1 MSQAPSEIA
10 ALIVPLSEYQ
20 MLLPNVSVAEV
31 IPWQEFSQRESS
43 PGDADAVLGSLSW
56 RGVEVPL
63 LSIEILQGADAPK
76 LGSASA
82 IAVLN
87 SYTGDDKMPFFAI
100 VTQGLPR
107 LSRFGEE
114 QLLEVKKDLQVG
126 ETAWVELNGETLLI
140 PDLQSFEQSAR
151 QVQLS

>member
-10 ALIVPLSEYQ
+10 ALIVPLSEYRL
-20 MLLPNVSVAEV
+20 LLPNVSVAEV
-31 IPWQEFSQRESS
+31 IPWQDFTQRDSEE
-43 PGDADAVLGSLSW
+43 GGTAALLGSLSW

-63 LSIEILQGADAPK
+63 LSLELLQGAEAPK
-76 LGSASA
+76 LGSGSA

-140 PDLQSFEQSAR
+140 PDIQSLEQTAM
-151 QVQLS
+151 QQELS